1 VIAKCIYDQS
11 GVGETEYSLYWRLL
25 DKRGSSEHLRTTCTA
40 IAPVLELLSDY
51 EVVILGDREFG
62 SVSSGILALIKASEV
77 YYYTTSPK

>member
-1 VIAKCIYDQS
+1 MIAKCIYDQS

-25 DKRGSSEHLRTTCTA
+25 DKKRGSSEHLRTTSTA

-77 YYYTTSPK
+77 YS